1 MADAKNKK
9 TTASKKIVDVKHE
22 GDGASGSSRSI
33 IVNNRPILKDPM
45 MAEVSKLTGGG
56 SDSSEPEDTSS
67 GAAASKQE
75 PKEQQDAAKSPAT
88 TRTKIEPL
96 KKDEKQVDSSD
107 DTAADGSAA
116 ESQPELDAPDKPTA
130 PETSKADTKADDTS
144 DESSGDSEK
153 VAVKVK
159 VTPAKSQDST
169 DDSAPTD
176 DTVDAP
182 DENSEPPES
191 ETSDDSKVD
200 TTDSANDVS
209 DGDDQTP
216 QSKPESSTGT
226 AMPGDP
232 VKDENS
238 AVQPGRSFDDSVEQ
252 AGAAKQPEAPSDDGV
267 DDKKPEKPDYAK
279 LTPEQEKAVESGEF
293 FLPIKTAEG
302 KRLRREITVAV
313 LIVLV
318 LTVIWV
324 DIMLDAGLI
333 SLGGIEAPTNFFN

>member
-22 GDGASGSSRSI
+22 SDGASGNSRSI

-56 SDSSEPEDTSS
+56 SESSESEDTSS

-75 PKEQQDAAKSPAT
+75 PKEQQDAAKSPAA

-96 KKDEKQVDSSD
+96 NKDEKQAEAGD
-107 DTAADGSAA
+107 DTVA
-116 ESQPELDAPDKPTA
+116 EPTPELDVPEKPTA
-130 PETSKADTKADDTS
+130 PEASKADTKANDTS

-153 VAVKVK
+153 VAVKVT

-169 DDSAPTD
+169 DDSAPAD

-182 DENSEPPES
+182 SENSESTES
-191 ETSDDSKVD
+191 ETSDDSEEKA
-200 TTDSANDVS
+200 SKAANDTNDES
-209 DGDDQTP
+209 DQVAA
-216 QSKPESSTGT
+216 SKPEPSAGT

-232 VKDENS
+232 VKDESS

-302 KRLRREITVAV
+302 KRLRREITIAV

-318 LTVIWV
+318 LTVIWL

-333 SLGGIEAPTNFFN
+333 SLGGVEAPTNFFN